1 MVLSRGGMEPDTGVY
16 RLPLAVWGMDSGC
29 GTGAGE
35 PGRRGCDG
43 PVGDKGRRNHMGVAE
58 GEEVGRLQACYEG
71 RDGGTC

>member
-1 MVLSRGGMEPDTGVY
+1 MFTGS
-16 RLPLAVWGMDSGC
+16 LWQC
-29 GTGAGE
+29 GAWTLDVGQAQGNQGE
-35 PGRRGCDG
+35 RGCDG